1 LGNTSG
7 TGGGKI
13 RGRNKCAERD
23 EEWARK
29 VYKKAGGK
37 AGFKSSS
44 VTDLD

>member
-1 LGNTSG
+1 M
-7 TGGGKI
+7 GKI

-44 VTDLD
+44 VTELG